1 MLATPQ
7 LVLASSSPRRREL
20 LDLLGVSYRVHPANI
35 DEQQHPDEDG
45 PAFALRTARD
55 KALAVSRLEDA
66 CPVLGSDTVVEIN
79 GVTLGKP
86 ASREDAAE
94 MLRGLSN
101 EIHRVHTGLALAV
114 GGRCEAVLDSA
125 SVRFRELSEETI
137 RWYVATGEPMDKAG
151 AYAIQERGGLL
162 VAGIDGSPHT
172 VIGLPIHRLPE
183 LFAMCGLDF
192 WAYIRK
198 PNDRP

>member
-1 MLATPQ
+1 
-7 LVLASSSPRRREL
+7 
-20 LDLLGVSYRVHPANI
+20 VSYRVHPANI

-151 AYAIQERGGLL
+151 AYAIQGGAADM
-162 VAGIDGSPHT
+162 VQEIEGSYSN
-172 VIGLPIHRLPE
+172 VVGLPVERILGELRRRATDCLPE
-183 LFAMCGLDF
+183 VSE
-192 WAYIRK
+192 
-198 PNDRP
+198 P